1 MFQFQISTLNAF
13 SFSNVSSD
21 NTKYYKSPNSI
32 AWHVSTIFLESS
44 MNWWKRN
51 LNVGLNVLFPSQGF
65 GMFKSSIAW
74 QTRYNKFEKR
84 YWKREKKIERT
95 LVTKIVT
102 DKNRKEGRKILKF
115 SRLDLER

>member
-13 SFSNVSSD
+13 SFNNVSSVI
-21 NTKYYKSPNSI
+21 TKSYKSPNCI

-65 GMFKSSIAW
+65 GMFKSSTAW
-74 QTRYNKFEKR
+74 QARYNKFEK
-84 YWKREKKIERT
+84 
-95 LVTKIVT
+95 
-102 DKNRKEGRKILKF
+102 KILN
-115 SRLDLER
+115 ERERDRKNTCDKDT